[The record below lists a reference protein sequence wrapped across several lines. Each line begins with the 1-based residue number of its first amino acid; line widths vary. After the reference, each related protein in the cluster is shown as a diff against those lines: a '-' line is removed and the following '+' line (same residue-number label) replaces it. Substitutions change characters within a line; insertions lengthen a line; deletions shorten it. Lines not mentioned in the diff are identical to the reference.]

1 MHVLEKKKSYVK
13 PELIAYGNIAKITQG
28 SSTGTVLDQ
37 AFPAGTA
44 FTDLTFS

>member
-1 MHVLEKKKSYVK
+1 MRIPEKKSYVK
-13 PELIAYGNIAKITQG
+13 PELIAYGRIATITQG
-28 SSTGTVLDQ
+28 NSTGGFLDQ